1 MQQRSATSRLIFT
14 AATLGLLALAGPPS
28 FAQGPHG
35 DAGFVMFRGA
45 SFPVHESAGHV
56 DVIVR
61 RHRGATGAVSVDLQ
75 TVDGSAVAGED
86 YAAAT
91 ATLSWADG
99 DHADKS
105 LAIEILAD
113 EVVEGL
119 ETFGVVL
126 SNPTGGVQIGA
137 LASTVVRIVPA
148 GGGGT
153 PPPPPPAPPMSRIR
167 LRSAV
172 FPAFESAGTATFVVV
187 RQGASAGAA
196 SVDYATL
203 DGSATAGEDYTT
215 TAGTLNWN
223 DGETGEKRVSVPL
236 NDDALAEG
244 HETVTVT
251 LTNAVGANLGAR
263 DTASI
268 MIIDNDGGGDEGCVP
283 DEETLCLEDGRFAL
297 RGTWTDFQGR
307 HGAFRSVPSTD
318 GSGMFWFF
326 NENDVEVLVR
336 VIDGCALNQH
346 RWVFFAATT
355 NVAYR
360 LEVTDLRTGAMRT
373 YSNPLGTRAPA
384 TTDVS
389 AFGCTP

>member
-1 MQQRSATSRLIFT
+1 MQQRSAISRLIFT
-14 AATLGLLALAGPPS
+14 AATLGLWPLPDRRPSPRVRMGMPASSCSAALRS
-28 FAQGPHG
+28 
-35 DAGFVMFRGA
+35 RCT
-45 SFPVHESAGHV
+45 ERAGHV

-61 RHRGATGAVSVDLQ
+61 RHRGAIGAVSVDLQ

-172 FPAFESAGTATFVVV
+172 FPAFEAPRDPRPSSSFV
-187 RQGASAGAA
+187 
-196 SVDYATL
+196 
-203 DGSATAGEDYTT
+203 
-215 TAGTLNWN
+215 
-223 DGETGEKRVSVPL
+223 
-236 NDDALAEG
+236 
-244 HETVTVT
+244 
-251 LTNAVGANLGAR
+251 
-263 DTASI
+263 
-268 MIIDNDGGGDEGCVP
+268 
-283 DEETLCLEDGRFAL
+283 
-297 RGTWTDFQGR
+297 RG
-307 HGAFRSVPSTD
+307 
-318 GSGMFWFF
+318 
-326 NENDVEVLVR
+326 
-336 VIDGCALNQH
+336 
-346 RWVFFAATT
+346 
-355 NVAYR
+355 
-360 LEVTDLRTGAMRT
+360 
-373 YSNPLGTRAPA
+373 RAPA
-384 TTDVS
+384 PRASTTPPSTAARPPARTTRRPPVR
-389 AFGCTP
+389 